1 MFRYVKKLPSRRTT
15 VLMVKRTFAIEND
28 KLKTEKK
35 KESSIAQKLKDTVQ
49 RYGVIA
55 TMFHSTVYVSSLS
68 TVYLGVSNG
77 VDASALLSSWGLDPT
92 IIPDGAGELA
102 AAWAITA
109 VTGPAR
115 AVGTVIGTPIVAGW
129 WRSRT
134 SIDTK
139 TKQLAKKMRTLK
151 MHQNKNNNS
160 KFLMIR
166 EIRILGNSNDN
177 NNNKN
182 NSKMIRTLV
191 KKLQK
196 KEKVY
201 IKLKGKIQVLQTEI
215 DRLKVEKKK
224 EA

>member
-115 AVGTVIGTPIVAGW
+115 AVGTVIGTPIVAGKYSKRR
-129 WRSRT
+129 RSNVAV
-134 SIDTK
+134 I
-139 TKQLAKKMRTLK
+139 
-151 MHQNKNNNS
+151 
-160 KFLMIR
+160 
-166 EIRILGNSNDN
+166 
-177 NNNKN
+177 
-182 NSKMIRTLV
+182 
-191 KKLQK
+191 
-196 KEKVY
+196 
-201 IKLKGKIQVLQTEI
+201 I
-215 DRLKVEKKK
+215 DRRVFLSPFLFFLSSLKSQLSNKPKQDC
-224 EA
+224 

>member
-1 MFRYVKKLPSRRTT
+1 MFRYVKKVPLRRTT

-115 AVGTVIGTPIVAGW
+115 AVGTVIGTPIVAGKYSKRR
-129 WRSRT
+129 RSNVAV
-134 SIDTK
+134 I
-139 TKQLAKKMRTLK
+139 
-151 MHQNKNNNS
+151 
-160 KFLMIR
+160 
-166 EIRILGNSNDN
+166 
-177 NNNKN
+177 
-182 NSKMIRTLV
+182 
-191 KKLQK
+191 
-196 KEKVY
+196 
-201 IKLKGKIQVLQTEI
+201 I
-215 DRLKVEKKK
+215 DRIVFVGSFLFYCLLCSHSFPPNPNKITNCLKLFSLLQLTTTLLLRRFLIFEHRRMVEISNKR
-224 EA
+224 

>member
-115 AVGTVIGTPIVAGW
+115 AVGTVIGTPIVAGKY
-129 WRSRT
+129 SKAT
-134 SIDTK
+134 QEQCSCNYCLLCSHSFQTNLISVTNCFK
-139 TKQLAKKMRTLK
+139 LFSLLQLTTTLLLRRFLIFEHRR
-151 MHQNKNNNS
+151 MVEISNK
-160 KFLMIR
+160 R
-166 EIRILGNSNDN
+166 
-177 NNNKN
+177 
-182 NSKMIRTLV
+182 
-191 KKLQK
+191 
-196 KEKVY
+196 
-201 IKLKGKIQVLQTEI
+201 
-215 DRLKVEKKK
+215 
-224 EA
+224 

>member
-1 MFRYVKKLPSRRTT
+1 MFRYVKKLPLRRTT

-28 KLKTEKK
+28 KLKTGKK

-115 AVGTVIGTPIVAGW
+115 AVGTVIGTPIVAGKYSKRR
-129 WRSRT
+129 RSNVAV
-134 SIDTK
+134 I
-139 TKQLAKKMRTLK
+139 
-151 MHQNKNNNS
+151 
-160 KFLMIR
+160 
-166 EIRILGNSNDN
+166 
-177 NNNKN
+177 
-182 NSKMIRTLV
+182 
-191 KKLQK
+191 
-196 KEKVY
+196 
-201 IKLKGKIQVLQTEI
+201 I
-215 DRLKVEKKK
+215 DRIVFY
-224 EA
+224 